1 MIAPRARK
9 QMNPQAAKVYNNP
22 MIGSS
27 NDSMQYGTP
36 RGFQKPS
43 RPPVANV
50 AKKPR
55 KPMGQPSPKTF
66 QRPVPGQSLTAEPKN
81 RPYERPPEIT
91 DPEDALRLHLTRL
104 NDVERLDTCMLL
116 LQKGVDVRTLCEGIL
131 RSAVTEGIHSI
142 DVSLIIAPT
151 IHDFIADV
159 ADEVGVTYKTG
170 FEPDEKDK
178 DRKEES
184 LVKSMLGKGK
194 GSKPKIDQA
203 PREEPKQQMEMDLG
217 EPKAAPKGLMART

>member
-1 MIAPRARK
+1 MIAPRARQ

-22 MIGSS
+22 MIGQPP
-27 NDSMQYGTP
+27 NKPMGTPSP

-43 RPPVANV
+43 RPAAP
-50 AKKPR
+50 KGIR
-55 KPMGQPSPKTF
+55 KPVGKASPKTF
-66 QRPVPGQSLTAEPKN
+66 QRPIPGQSLTAEPKN

-104 NDVERLDTCMLL
+104 NDVERLDTAMLL
-116 LQKGVDVRTLCEGIL
+116 LQKGVDVRTLTEGIL

-178 DRKEES
+178 DRKEIA
-184 LVKSMLGKGK
+184 LVKSMIGKGK
-194 GSKPKIDQA
+194 RSKPAMKEVL
-203 PREEPKQQMEMDLG
+203 REEPKQQMEMDLG